1 MRALALRFRGV
12 LRSGDAEKLAV
23 WLHDADRSELY
34 GVRRFVRT
42 LRQDL
47 EAVRNAVTE
56 PRSNGQTE
64 GQINRLKMLKR
75 QMCGRAGVDR
85 FVRG

>member
-34 GVRRFVRT
+34 GVRRFVR
-42 LRQDL
+42 R
-47 EAVRNAVTE
+47 ARVRHA
-56 PRSNGQTE
+56 SAAG
-64 GQINRLKMLKR
+64 
-75 QMCGRAGVDR
+75 CGR
-85 FVRG
+85 